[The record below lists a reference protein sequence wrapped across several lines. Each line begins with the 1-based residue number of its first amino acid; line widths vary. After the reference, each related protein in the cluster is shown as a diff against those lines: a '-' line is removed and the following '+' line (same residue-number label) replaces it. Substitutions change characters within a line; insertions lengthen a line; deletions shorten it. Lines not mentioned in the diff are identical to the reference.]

1 MRFRFLPQQARF
13 FDEFTAMAGRVQ
25 DGARLL
31 RSMLSGSAPDH
42 AKAEEIRLVEHDCD
56 ERTHQ
61 IIQRLNTTFVT
72 PLDREDIH
80 ALART
85 LDDVMDAIDAAATL
99 FPLYEIATMRKG
111 AAELA
116 AVIAQQADQLRL
128 ATEALEKRT
137 NVQECIREIHTFEHE
152 ADLIHRDAVQHLFR
166 EERDPIAIM
175 KWKEILDLL
184 EAATDAAEASP
195 TCSKASSSSTAESRE
210 RSAA

>member
-1 MRFRFLPQQARF
+1 MRFRFLPEQTRF

-31 RSMLSGSAPDH
+31 RGMLGGTAPDY

-99 FPLYEIATMRKG
+99 FPLYQIATMRKG

-137 NVQECIREIHTFEHE
+137 GVEERIREIHTFEHE

-166 EERDPIAIM
+166 EERDPIAIIQ
-175 KWKEILDLL
+175 WKEILDLL
-184 EAATDAAEASP
+184 EAATDAGEAVADVLEGIVLKHS
-195 TCSKASSSSTAESRE
+195 
-210 RSAA
+210 

>member
-1 MRFRFLPQQARF
+1 LRFRFLPQQARF

-31 RSMLSGSAPDH
+31 RGMLGGPAPDQ

-80 ALART
+80 ALAHT

-99 FPLYEIATMRKG
+99 FPLYNIATLRKG
-111 AAELA
+111 AAELG
-116 AVIAQQADQLRL
+116 AVISQQADQLRL
-128 ATEALEKRT
+128 AIEALESRT
-137 NVQECIREIHTFEHE
+137 GVQDRIREIHTFEHE
-152 ADLIHRDAVQHLFR
+152 ADMIHRDAVQQLFR
-166 EERDPIAIM
+166 EERDPIAIIQ
-175 KWKEILDLL
+175 WKEILDHL
-184 EAATDAAEASP
+184 EASTDAAEAVADVLEGIVLKHS
-195 TCSKASSSSTAESRE
+195 
-210 RSAA
+210 